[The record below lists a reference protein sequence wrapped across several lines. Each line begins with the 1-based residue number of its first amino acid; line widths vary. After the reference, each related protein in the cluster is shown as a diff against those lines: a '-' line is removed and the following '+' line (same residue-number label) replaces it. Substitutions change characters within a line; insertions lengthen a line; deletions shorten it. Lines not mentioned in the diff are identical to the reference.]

1 MNSPMTLAHDFVT
14 LEVTRY
20 MRAAGLNQE
29 TMAATIGL
37 QQSVLSK
44 KLLGARR
51 WSLADLDRLADAG
64 VPIHLT
70 ASTLDRE
77 ARS

>member
-1 MNSPMTLAHDFVT
+1 MTLAHDFVT
-14 LEVTRY
+14 LEVTLY
-20 MRAAGLNQE
+20 MRATGINQE
-29 TMAATIGL
+29 TMAAAIGL

-44 KLLGARR
+44 KILGLRR

>member
-1 MNSPMTLAHDFVT
+1 MTLAQDFVT

-20 MRAAGLNQE
+20 MRAAGLTQE
-29 TMAATIGL
+29 TMAASIGI

-44 KLLGARR
+44 KLLGSRR
-51 WSLADLDRLADAG
+51 WSLNDLDRLAGAG

-70 ASTLDRE
+70 ATPLDRE
-77 ARS
+77 ASS

>member
-1 MNSPMTLAHDFVT
+1 MTLAHDFVT

-20 MRAAGLNQE
+20 MRATGINQE
-29 TMAATIGL
+29 TMAAAIGL

-44 KLLGARR
+44 KILGLRR

-70 ASTLDRE
+70 ATTLDRE

>member
-1 MNSPMTLAHDFVT
+1 MDTSHDIVT
-14 LEVTRY
+14 REVTRY
-20 MRAAGLNQE
+20 MRATGLSQ
-29 TMAATIGL
+29 AALANAIGL
-37 QQSVLSK
+37 RQPALSK
-44 KLLGARR
+44 RINGALR

-77 ARS
+77 AHS

>member
-1 MNSPMTLAHDFVT
+1 
-14 LEVTRY
+14 
-20 MRAAGLNQE
+20 MRATGINQE
-29 TMAATIGL
+29 TMAAAIGL

-44 KLLGARR
+44 KILGLRR

>member
-1 MNSPMTLAHDFVT
+1 MALAHDFVT

-20 MRAAGLNQE
+20 MRAAGLTQE
-29 TMAATIGL
+29 TMAAAIGL

-70 ASTLDRE
+70 AKTLDRE
-77 ARS
+77 TQS

>member
-1 MNSPMTLAHDFVT
+1 
-14 LEVTRY
+14 
-20 MRAAGLNQE
+20 MRATGLSQAS
-29 TMAATIGL
+29 MATAIGL
-37 QQSVLSK
+37 RQPALSK
-44 KLLGARR
+44 RINGALR

>member
-1 MNSPMTLAHDFVT
+1 MTLAHDFVT

-29 TMAATIGL
+29 TMAAAIGL

-44 KLLGARR
+44 KLIGSRR

>member
-1 MNSPMTLAHDFVT
+1 
-14 LEVTRY
+14 
-20 MRAAGLNQE
+20 MRATGINQE
-29 TMAATIGL
+29 TMAAAIGL

-44 KLLGARR
+44 KILGLRR

-70 ASTLDRE
+70 ATTLDRE
-77 ARS
+77 TCS

>member
-1 MNSPMTLAHDFVT
+1 MNTSHDIVT
-14 LEVTRY
+14 REVTRY
-20 MRAAGLNQE
+20 MRATGLSQAS
-29 TMAATIGL
+29 MATAIGL
-37 QQSVLSK
+37 RQPALSK
-44 KLLGARR
+44 RINGALR

>member
-1 MNSPMTLAHDFVT
+1 MTPAQDFVT

-29 TMAATIGL
+29 TMAAAIGL

-44 KLLGARR
+44 KILGLRR
-51 WSLADLDRLADAG
+51 WSITDLDRLADAG

-70 ASTLDRE
+70 ANTLDRE
-77 ARS
+77 TRS

>member
-1 MNSPMTLAHDFVT
+1 MTPAHDFVT

-20 MRAAGLNQE
+20 MRATGINQE
-29 TMAATIGL
+29 TMAAAIGL

-44 KLLGARR
+44 KILGLRR
-51 WSLADLDRLADAG
+51 WSLNDLDRLADAG

-70 ASTLDRE
+70 ATTLDRE
-77 ARS
+77 TRS